1 MLAARVQHS
10 REIQVPRPILL
21 LLTTAAPMLFRDHIS
36 VPSIPALARACGHTS
51 LSDFNRNDIATWH
64 GNENDG
70 WLS

>member
-1 MLAARVQHS
+1 
-10 REIQVPRPILL
+10 
-21 LLTTAAPMLFRDHIS
+21 MLFRDHIS
-36 VPSIPALARACGHTS
+36 VPSIPALARACGPTS